1 LLINILR
8 KEFPMWRVWFYFDI
22 RRALVAMHVALA
34 VLAFTIHFILL
45 STDRYNW
52 LERAPGTA
60 APAQA
65 AIESSESPT
74 AG

>member
-1 LLINILR
+1 
-8 KEFPMWRVWFYFDI
+8 MWRIWFYFDI
-22 RRALVAMHVALA
+22 RRALVALHVGLA

-45 STDRYNW
+45 STDKYNW
-52 LERAPGTA
+52 LDKRLGES

-65 AIESSESPT
+65 AIESSESPA

>member
-1 LLINILR
+1 
-8 KEFPMWRVWFYFDI
+8 MWRVWFYFDI
-22 RRALVAMHVALA
+22 RRALVALHVGLA

-52 LERAPGTA
+52 LENAPGVA

-65 AIESSESPT
+65 AIESSEAPA

>member
-8 KEFPMWRVWFYFDI
+8 KGFLMYRVWFFFDV
-22 RRALVAMHVALA
+22 RRALVALHVVLA

-65 AIESSESPT
+65 AIESSETPA

>member
-1 LLINILR
+1 
-8 KEFPMWRVWFYFDI
+8 V
-22 RRALVAMHVALA
+22 ALHVGLA

-52 LERAPGTA
+52 LERAPGA
-60 APAQA
+60 PAPAQA
-65 AIESSESPT
+65 AIESSEAPA

>member
-1 LLINILR
+1 
-8 KEFPMWRVWFYFDI
+8 MWRIWFYFDI
-22 RRALVAMHVALA
+22 RRVLVGMHVALA

-52 LERAPGTA
+52 LERAPGTP
-60 APAQA
+60 APVQA
-65 AIESSESPT
+65 AIESSEAPA